1 MITTSFG
8 KNIKPHRS
16 ASNMTNSDDTP
27 AGTIPVMKTKMS
39 AKTATKLDLF
49 KANKTEY
56 AAPRKPVLIQT
67 QLAKYLTFT
76 GQGQPGGPVFE
87 AAIGALY
94 SVAFTIKM
102 TRKFAGHQDYAV
114 SKLEAQWWGDT
125 TDIFC
130 NVPREQWRWK
140 LMIRTPDFISP
151 TDLTSA
157 VSVLRR
163 RGKGDHAEEVQLEEI
178 NEGTCVQMLHVGPY
192 DREGDTVSLMEAFAE
207 ANHRVLTGKHHEI
220 YISDPRRVP
229 ADRLK
234 TILRVPVTG
243 P

>member
-1 MITTSFG
+1 
-8 KNIKPHRS
+8 
-16 ASNMTNSDDTP
+16 MT
-27 AGTIPVMKTKMS
+27 

-56 AAPRKPVLIQT
+56 TAPRKPVLIQT
-67 QLAKYLTFT
+67 QPAKYLTFT
-76 GQGQPGGPVFE
+76 GQGAPGGPMFE

-102 TRKFAGHQDYAV
+102 TRKFAGQQDYAV
-114 SKLEAQWWGDT
+114 SKLEAQWWGNSNED
-125 TDIFC
+125 FS
-130 NVPREQWRWK
+130 NVPPDQWRWK

-151 TDLTSA
+151 ADLASA
-157 VSVLRR
+157 VSALRK
-163 RGKGDHAEEVQLEEI
+163 RGKGDHAEEVQLEEM
-178 NEGTCVQMLHVGPY
+178 NEGPCVQMLHVGPY
-192 DREGDTVSLMEAFAE
+192 DREGDTVALMKTFAE
-207 ANHRVLTGKHHEI
+207 ANQRVLSGKHHEI